1 MNKTLGQLTTD
12 EFEMIVGRTV
22 DKRLE
27 VWMTQLLDAVANLDE
42 KPNAELQPDF
52 AASLRRAIQQAQ
64 DGKGM
69 NLMDF
74 RKQFEA

>member
-42 KPNAELQPDF
+42 KPNAEFQPDF
-52 AASLRRAIQQAQ
+52 VASLRRAIQQAQ
-64 DGKGM
+64 DGEGM